1 MTDVIVVEVP
11 RYAVVMWWMTT
22 AMHRLGRRLLLH
34 GCYLS
39 PFVGLATFLW
49 GCLAEGTLI
58 NKKFEQ
64 CCDTDFCLDRRTESN
79 NCTFL
84 VHHRWDLY
92 SQTVH
97 LQGKSVKCWLAAEDF
112 VSVRA
117 NQDLIGINIAWLCSC
132 GSPVCESSAQL
143 YCR

>member
-1 MTDVIVVEVP
+1 
-11 RYAVVMWWMTT
+11 MTT

-64 CCDTDFCLDRRTESN
+64 CVTLTSVWIDGQSPI
-79 NCTFL
+79 
-84 VHHRWDLY
+84 
-92 SQTVH
+92 TVP
-97 LQGKSVKCWLAAEDF
+97 S
-112 VSVRA
+112 
-117 NQDLIGINIAWLCSC
+117 
-132 GSPVCESSAQL
+132 
-143 YCR
+143 